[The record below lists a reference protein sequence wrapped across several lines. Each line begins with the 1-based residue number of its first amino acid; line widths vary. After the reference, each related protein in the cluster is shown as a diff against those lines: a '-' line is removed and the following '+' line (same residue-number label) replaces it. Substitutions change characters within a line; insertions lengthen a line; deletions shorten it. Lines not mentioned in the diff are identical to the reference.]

1 MVLASSFRYLKYM
14 IYLCF
19 AFGEMLAFG
28 RVRKH
33 APEPIPREPHR
44 IMADPDPVFVQE
56 ILDLAQR
63 RRTGSI
69 TARWMIS
76 GLFLN
81 YRHGG
86 HFIIQAGCEMPD
98 SAPRQSHLPVPR
110 LALLAAYAALG
121 QRRAR

>member
-63 RRTGSI
+63 RKTAGGKYRRQVEDLRAVLELPARGAFYHTGRLRDARLGPEAISSASTPARTVGSLRS
-69 TARWMIS
+69 AR
-76 GLFLN
+76 
-81 YRHGG
+81 
-86 HFIIQAGCEMPD
+86 PT
-98 SAPRQSHLPVPR
+98 
-110 LALLAAYAALG
+110 
-121 QRRAR
+121 